1 MNLYKIQEEL
11 KFKSIPELQHF
22 ANGMDPKVPAWM
34 ASAVLKA
41 KVDEKERFANMQ
53 GAAKGQMPSV
63 KEQLEQKAGLMQQQ
77 AAQTPMGLAQPMAQP
92 PQGPVQMPGGLTS
105 GTAGSGMQFAE
116 GGIVGF
122 SGKDDSYVKDKY
134 ETPYD
139 RERRLANEE
148 GTGGLGNALLY
159 ASTPVAAAAD
169 VASLPVSLIRNMFYS
184 GKGDAPGWTPFSDM
198 RTRALQGDRVTN
210 AVERNAAT
218 TEDRSPTEED
228 VKAAMQAKPN
238 GTGRPYVGMLGNSQ
252 QGLGNATLASGP
264 GKLVGGMTLD
274 QAIAAARERNAQSN
288 IPFTAEDEAV
298 LRRRFA
304 GAEADPTKK
313 GPPAGPRPPAAAT
326 AGGLGSSSVAAMLQK
341 QLAKE
346 PAQPTTE
353 DAINAIKGIQKG
365 FGVDQPAGGEERAMI
380 EEMKRRY
387 AQGQENRG
395 MRDLRGVMSAFGR
408 GYGAAGSEANRAEEA
423 ATAADMAQQQKVYEM
438 INGINK
444 ANRAEGVGAS
454 KSAGELLAG
463 REKTAGEEGRAR
475 LQALA
480 QTYHTDVA
488 AAAQMEASRIMAAAR
503 TGQMDERQQLAELK
517 ALQSGLQAQLKGMNQ
532 FDKAGRAPYEQQLQ
546 IINAEIAKMAG
557 VSTIPGAPGA
567 ANAGGTPPPG
577 AVREVKR

>member
-1 MNLYKIQEEL
+1 MNLYKVQEEL
-11 KFKSIPELQHF
+11 KFKSIPELQRF

-41 KVDEKERFANMQ
+41 KVDEKERWDNMQ

-77 AAQTPMGLAQPMAQP
+77 AAQTPMGLAQPAAQP

-105 GTAGSGMQFAE
+105 GSAGSGMQFAE

-122 SGKDDSYVKDKY
+122 DGTTGSYIGRSEGSNVLPDKTGY
-134 ETPYD
+134 EGMGIL
-139 RERRLANEE
+139 EAIQAM
-148 GTGGLGNALLY
+148 GGDVGEFLKRKGSDAAQYIRDMEKNALQTTK
-159 ASTPVAAAAD
+159 STTVPVTIPENAPAPQ
-169 VASLPVSLIRNMFYS
+169 SLSEGAVES
-184 GKGDAPGWTPFSDM
+184 
-198 RTRALQGDRVTN
+198 ALKNNRQGIAQGNVTN
-210 AVERNAAT
+210 VVSGAQTVP
-218 TEDRSPTEED
+218 PT
-228 VKAAMQAKPN
+228 
-238 GTGRPYVGMLGNSQ
+238 S
-252 QGLGNATLASGP
+252 
-264 GKLVGGMTLD
+264 
-274 QAIAAARERNAQSN
+274 
-288 IPFTAEDEAV
+288 
-298 LRRRFA
+298 
-304 GAEADPTKK
+304 
-313 GPPAGPRPPAAAT
+313 GPRPPAAPA
-326 AGGLGSSSVAAMLQK
+326 AGGLGSSSVAGMLQK

-365 FGVDQPAGGEERAMI
+365 FGVDQPAGAEERAMI
-380 EEMKRRY
+380 EEMKARY
-387 AQGQENRG
+387 AKGQEDRG
-395 MRDLRGVMSAFGR
+395 MRNLQGVLSAFGR
-408 GYGAAGSEANRAEEA
+408 GYGAAGLESARQSEA
-423 ATAADMAQQQKVYEM
+423 ATNADMAQQQKVYEM

-557 VSTIPGAPGA
+557 VSTMPAAPGA